1 MDESQGRVTI
11 APEVLVTIARL
22 TSQSVEGVAQLCHQ
36 VGPSNVDRLLGRVAG
51 GGGVQIAVVDDAVR
65 VDLYIIVEPNAN
77 MRTVSQE
84 MQRAVTRAIQT
95 AIPGPAWLQ
104 CWLPGCSCLCRCT
117 M

>member
-84 MQRAVTRAIQT
+84 IQKAVTRAVQDMVGMEVSAVNVHIQDV
-95 AIPGPAWLQ
+95 AF
-104 CWLPGCSCLCRCT
+104 SKR
-117 M
+117 

>member
-36 VGPSNVDRLLGRVAG
+36 VGPSNVDRVLGRVAG
-51 GGGVQIAVVDDAVR
+51 GGGVQIAVINDAVR

-84 MQRAVTRAIQT
+84 IQKAVTRAVQDMVGMEVSAVNVHIQDV
-95 AIPGPAWLQ
+95 AF
-104 CWLPGCSCLCRCT
+104 SKR
-117 M
+117 